1 MTEILQ
7 NLILI
12 YLISTKVCPSSI
24 LSMVVNDIL
33 TRLFLSP
40 KPQSHAR
47 FPSFPSSTSIILSL
61 KSHLHST
68 LKNYLKCIYLYIIY
82 LTQTYIFTSY
92 IYMFIK
98 YVQLYYITINIS
110 PGLQYFCQNTIKST
124 TTSWLVTQAT
134 FVSCNIFIYYYLEWS
149 LRISCS
155 TELTKRP
162 FEVSFET

>member
-24 LSMVVNDIL
+24 LSMIVNDIL

-40 KPQSHAR
+40 NPQSHAR
-47 FPSFPSSTSIILSL
+47 VPSFPPSTSIILSL
-61 KSHLHST
+61 KGHLCST

-92 IYMFIK
+92 IYI
-98 YVQLYYITINIS
+98 YLSNICSYII
-110 PGLQYFCQNTIKST
+110 LQST
-124 TTSWLVTQAT
+124 LAQD
-134 FVSCNIFIYYYLEWS
+134 FNIFA
-149 LRISCS
+149 RI
-155 TELTKRP
+155 P
-162 FEVSFET
+162 